1 MQHEAAI
8 RDSLHQVAKAK
19 VEQVHSSINEYLKD
33 EEIARVQLIETRNSN
48 NFVFRSSQDFAKNV
62 Q

>member
-1 MQHEAAI
+1 MQQDAAI
-8 RDSLHQVAKAK
+8 RDSLHQVARAK
-19 VEQVHSSINEYLKD
+19 NEQVHSSINEYLKD

-48 NFVFRSSQDFAKNV
+48 NFIFRSSQDFAKNV